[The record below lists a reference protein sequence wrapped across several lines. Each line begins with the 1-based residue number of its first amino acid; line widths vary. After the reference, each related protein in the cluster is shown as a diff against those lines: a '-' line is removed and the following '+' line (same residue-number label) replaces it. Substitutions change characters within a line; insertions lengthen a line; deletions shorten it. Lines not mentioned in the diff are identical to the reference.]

1 MAQTWHDLL
10 FAHWPI
16 DPLILRPLVPPQLR
30 LDLYQGRCWIG
41 IVPFWMSHVRARF
54 LPPIPGLSRFPELNV
69 RTYVTHGEK
78 PGVYFFS
85 LDAANLPAVWAARTF
100 FHLPYFYAKMS
111 VKFQKD
117 WIVYNSERHRDPAEL
132 RGRYR
137 PIKPVE
143 LSTPGSLE
151 HWLTERYCLYT
162 VHEDQLFRV
171 EIHHKPW
178 PLQAA
183 EASLETSTMAE
194 AADISP
200 LEGAPLLHFSRR
212 QEVIVWPLE
221 RVAEAIPL
229 ATKTQELI
237 SEAAWNLEN
246 GTAASV

>member
-16 DPLILRPLVPPQLR
+16 DPTILRPLVPPQLP
-30 LDLYQGRCWIG
+30 LDLNQGSCWIG
-41 IVPFWMSHVRARF
+41 VVPFWMSHVRPRL

-85 LDAANLPAVWAARTF
+85 LDAANFPAVWAARTF
-100 FHLPYFYAKMS
+100 FYLPYFHAKMS
-111 VKFQKD
+111 VQSQD
-117 WIVYNSERHRDPAEL
+117 NWIVYDSERLEAPAEF

-143 LSTPGSLE
+143 PGTPGSLE

-162 VHEDQLFRV
+162 VHQDQLFRA

-178 PLQAA
+178 LLQPA
-183 EASLETSTMAE
+183 EAVFDTSTVSE
-194 AADISP
+194 ADGIPP
-200 LEGAPLLHFSRR
+200 LEGTPLLHFSRR
-212 QEVIVWPLE
+212 QEVIIWPLE
-221 RVAEAIPL
+221 RVAEPIPVQSKVPEL
-229 ATKTQELI
+229 MSPAT
-237 SEAAWNLEN
+237 
-246 GTAASV
+246 